1 MKVKN
6 VNLPQGIQ
14 NELKGVDLSR
24 VMKRQNLVLR
34 KKRAKVTAFPLRCMK
49 NILHMTQWGRWLSH
63 AAPPCSTTSNIAAKR
78 KSALP
83 CLQHD
88 EPGSNP

>member
-34 KKRAKVTAFPLRCMK
+34 KKRAKITAF
-49 NILHMTQWGRWLSH
+49 
-63 AAPPCSTTSNIAAKR
+63 
-78 KSALP
+78 
-83 CLQHD
+83 
-88 EPGSNP
+88 